1 MRTALAAPRPT
12 EHLTRSH
19 AAEVASDRREGQL
32 TLTRRGRFI
41 LIGLPTLMVG
51 LCVVALL
58 MLFLSAGTA
67 SASPQSAGQGTQ
79 TVIVGSGETLWDI
92 AAEVDPAADTRDII
106 SQIDDMNDLSSG
118 HVTPGQ
124 RLIVPVISGR

>member
-1 MRTALAAPRPT
+1 MRTALAAPRPA
-12 EHLTRSH
+12 EQLTHVH
-19 AAEVASDRREGQL
+19 ATPTMPASRKGEL

-41 LIGLPTLMVG
+41 LIGLPTLLIG
-51 LCVVALL
+51 LCVAALL

-67 SASPQSAGQGTQ
+67 SASSQSAGQGTQ

-92 AAEVDPAADTRDII
+92 AAEVDPSADTRDII
-106 SQIDDMNDLSSG
+106 SQIDDMNHLSSG